1 MAERLV
7 LIPGLAN
14 TARLYEAQIAAIAPE
29 RPVVVADH
37 TRDDSIP
44 AIAARLLR
52 DVPGRFALAGLSM
65 GGYVA
70 LEVLRQA
77 PERVERLALL
87 DTSARPDTPEAR
99 ADRERMIAL
108 AEAGRFDA
116 IVSTLWPRLVH
127 PRHRSDDA
135 LRTVVA
141 AMMRDVGP
149 EAYIRQ
155 QRAIMARPDSRPLL
169 PGIEIPTLVLV
180 GEGDAITPPEIARE
194 MAEMIEWASL
204 MVIPEAGHLSTLERP
219 EALTRALRLWLE
231 LERPETP
238 QLQSGR

>member
-14 TARLYEAQIAAIAPE
+14 TARLFEAQIAAIAPL

-37 TRDDSIP
+37 ARDDSIP

-52 DVPGRFALAGLSM
+52 DAPGRFALAGLSM

-70 LEVLRQA
+70 LEVMRQA

-108 AEAGRFDA
+108 AEAGRLDA
-116 IVSTLWPRLVH
+116 ILSMLWPRLVH
-127 PRHRSDDA
+127 PRRQSDET
-135 LRTVVA
+135 LRAIVT
-141 AMMRDVGP
+141 AMMREVGP

-155 QRAIMARPDSRPLL
+155 QRAIMGRPDSRPLL

-204 MVIPEAGHLSTLERP
+204 TVVPEAGHLSTLEKP
-219 EALTRALRLWLE
+219 DAVTQALRLWLE
-231 LERPETP
+231 LD
-238 QLQSGR
+238 

>member
-1 MAERLV
+1 MAETLV

-14 TARLYEAQIAAIAPE
+14 TPRLYEAQIPAIARE
-29 RPVVVADH
+29 RTIFVADH
-37 TRDDSIP
+37 TRDDSLP

-52 DVPGRFALAGLSM
+52 EVPGRFALAGLSM

-70 LEVLRQA
+70 MEVMRQA

-99 ADRERMIAL
+99 ADRERMISL
-108 AEAGRFDA
+108 AQAGRFED
-116 IVSTLWPRLVH
+116 IISRLWPRLVH
-127 PRHRSDDA
+127 PDHQDDEK
-135 LRTVVA
+135 LRGVVT
-141 AMMRDVGP
+141 AMMQDVGA

-169 PGIEIPTLVLV
+169 PGIEIPTLILV
-180 GEGDAITPPEIARE
+180 GEEDAITPADIARE

-204 MVIPEAGHLSTLERP
+204 VVIPGSGHLSSLERP
-219 EALTRALRLWLE
+219 EEVTRALRLWLE
-231 LERPETP
+231 LD
-238 QLQSGR
+238 

>member
-1 MAERLV
+1 MGETLV

-14 TARLYEAQIAAIAPE
+14 TARLYEAQIAAISPD
-29 RPVVVADH
+29 RRIVVADH
-37 TRDDSIP
+37 TQDDSLKG
-44 AIAARLLR
+44 IAGRLLEE
-52 DVPGRFALAGLSM
+52 VPGRFALAGLSM

-108 AEAGRFDA
+108 AEAGRFED
-116 IVSTLWPRLVH
+116 IISRLWPRLVH
-127 PRHRSDDA
+127 PRHQSDRA
-135 LRTVVA
+135 LRDVVS
-141 AMMRDVGP
+141 AMMKDVGP

-155 QRAIMARPDSRPLL
+155 QRAIMGRPDSRPLL

-180 GEGDAITPPEIARE
+180 GEEDAITPSDIARE

-204 MVIPEAGHLSTLERP
+204 MVIPEAGHLSSLEQP
-219 EALTRALRLWLE
+219 DAVNRALRLWLE
-231 LERPETP
+231 LD
-238 QLQSGR
+238 